1 MIPRSALYLHGKL
14 LDTVHNAP
22 LSFFTSTD
30 SGQIVN
36 RFSQDLSVIDMELP
50 LAGLILA
57 HNVCVAVIQAVLIC
71 ISTSYFAAVLP
82 FVSFAVYIL
91 QKVYLRTSRQIRLMD
106 LEAKAPLYSNFLET
120 LSGLVTIRA
129 FGWTKEM
136 EKRNMDLLDASQ
148 RPFYLL
154 YCIQRW
160 LALAIDLLVAA
171 LAFILV
177 ALIVT
182 FRHRADAG
190 FVGVAL
196 INIMAF
202 NMTLSVVIL
211 HYTAV
216 ETSLGAIS
224 RIKSFVSS
232 TASENLP
239 QESQSVPPD
248 WPSEGNITVSNL
260 SATYSLDKDPALRNV
275 DLEIP
280 AGTKLGICGAS
291 GSGKSS
297 FVATLLHMLEITSGQ
312 VSIDGVDISTLPRN
326 VLRERLTVIP
336 QDPVFMKGTVRQ
348 NLDPLAR
355 ADAEAAKIVLEKV
368 RLWDVVNE
376 KGGLEAVMEAEEMLS
391 HGQKQLFCLARALL
405 RKSKVVVVDEV
416 SASVD
421 LETEMRMQEVIAENF
436 RDCTVI
442 AVAHRLQSIRG
453 YDRIAVFESGRVV
466 EQGEP
471 EVLLAGERGKFKALW
486 EAGGRGKG
494 RAVSE

>member
-1 MIPRSALYLHGKL
+1 MLFIRMIPRSAIYLHGKL
-14 LDTVHNAP
+14 LKTVENAP

-30 SGQIVN
+30 YGQIVN

-50 LAGLILA
+50 IAGLILA
-57 HNVCVAVIQAVLIC
+57 HNVCLAIIQAVLIC

-91 QKVYLRTSRQIRLMD
+91 QNFYLRTSRQIRLMD

-120 LSGLVTIRA
+120 LTGLVTIRA

-136 EKRNMDLLDASQ
+136 EKRNMELLDASQ

-160 LALAIDLLVAA
+160 LALVVDLLVSA

-196 INIMAF
+196 INILSF
-202 NMTLSVVIL
+202 NVTLSVVIQ

-224 RIKSFVSS
+224 RIQSFVAG
-232 TASENLP
+232 TTSENLP
-239 QESQSVPPD
+239 QESQQVPPE
-248 WPSEGNITVSNL
+248 WPSQGKITVSNL
-260 SATYSLDKDPALRNV
+260 SATYSHDLNPALRKI
-275 DLEIP
+275 DLSIP
-280 AGTKLGICGAS
+280 AGQKLGICGAS

-297 FVATLLHMLEITSGQ
+297 FVATLFHMLEITSGK
-312 VSIDGVDISTLPRN
+312 VEIDGIDISTIPRN
-326 VLRERLTVIP
+326 VLRERMNVIP
-336 QDPVFMKGTVRQ
+336 QDPVFLRGTIRQ
-348 NLDPLAR
+348 NLDPLDL
-355 ADAEAAKIVLEKV
+355 ADAATAQIALEKV
-368 RLWDVVNE
+368 GLWE
-376 KGGLEAVMEAEEMLS
+376 IITEAGGLDVMMEGEEILS
-391 HGQKQLFCLARALL
+391 HGQRQLFCLARAML
-405 RKSKVVVVDEV
+405 RKSKVIVIDEV

-421 LETEMRMQEVIAENF
+421 LQTEEMMMGVIEKEFKDA
-436 RDCTVI
+436 TVV
-442 AVAHRLQSIRG
+442 AVAHRLGTIRG
-453 YDRIAVFESGRVV
+453 FNGVAVFEGGKLV
-466 EQGEP
+466 EAGEP
-471 EVLLAGERGKFKALW
+471 GDLLEVEGGWFKRLW
-486 EAGGRGKG
+486 EAGWRK
-494 RAVSE
+494 